1 MHGWQFYVSRVSA
14 PARADCQ
21 VHGWLTA
28 WMSEWA
34 TEAEAGRERG
44 REEGKCR
51 GERRDVRAAAGMN
64 CCIMDGEVEE
74 WEVAVVVVVV
84 RAGMGSARAEWQPW
98 PSGDINA
105 ESHRYGDTLLTRL
118 RPTGCRDRS
127 AGHLNRQGWRENK
140 GQGCPSIHPSIH
152 ALTSSLHP
160 RRTQHA
166 DLTALHFTFL
176 LTWPLLQP
184 LNGCCWIF
192 DGAKYWIFNI

>member
-1 MHGWQFYVSRVSA
+1 MHGWRFYVSHVSA

-44 REEGKCR
+44 CEGGKCK
-51 GERRDVRAAAGMN
+51 GEWRDVRAASGMN
-64 CCIMDGEVEE
+64 CCIMDCEVEE
-74 WEVAVVVVVV
+74 WEVAVVVVVA

-140 GQGCPSIHPSIH
+140 GQGCPSIHPCLDFLP
-152 ALTSSLHP
+152 ASSPHSA
-160 RRTQHA
+160 RRLNCA
-166 DLTALHFTFL
+166 ALHFPPDLTTVTALKWML
-176 LTWPLLQP
+176 LNIWWRKI
-184 LNGCCWIF
+184 LNI
-192 DGAKYWIFNI
+192 